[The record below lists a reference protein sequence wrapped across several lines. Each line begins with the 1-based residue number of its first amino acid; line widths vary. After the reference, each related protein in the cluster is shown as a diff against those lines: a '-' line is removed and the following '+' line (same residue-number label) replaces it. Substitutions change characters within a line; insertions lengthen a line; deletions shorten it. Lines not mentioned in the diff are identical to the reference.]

1 MAEKFVLFDDAAK
14 ELKTSAD
21 GLKKLMEEGKI
32 RHFMDSGKI
41 KFRQKDV
48 DDLKVSLGIKS
59 EDDELS
65 LAPPEDVLPMPPVA
79 GADADDIPVPPAAK
93 EEEFSIEPLDEGPA
107 PSTFGS
113 TPAKKK
119 GEPAVV
125 KAAVEPQ
132 APAEDEVASL
142 SDLEASSEEGQE
154 LTGEEAELLAMQGG
168 LRGAEESG
176 GGGVGMTVLLVAA
189 TVIVALSVAFLL
201 SFPLGINPFE
211 SLTNYFSAQ

>member
-1 MAEKFVLFDDAAK
+1 MADKFVLFDDAAK

-48 DDLKVSLGIKS
+48 DDLKASLGIKN
-59 EDDELS
+59 EEDELS
-65 LAPPEDVLPMPPVA
+65 LAPPEDMPPMPPVSA
-79 GADADDIPVPPAAK
+79 ADDVPAPPVAK
-93 EEEFSIEPLDEGPA
+93 DEEFSIEPLDEAPS

-113 TPAKKK
+113 TTAKKK
-119 GEPAVV
+119 GEPAAAV
-125 KAAVEPQ
+125 KAAAQPA
-132 APAEDEVASL
+132 APAEEEIASL

-168 LRGAEESG
+168 LRGMEEG
-176 GGGVGMTVLLVAA
+176 KEGNVGMTVLLVVA
-189 TVIVALSVAFLL
+189 TVIVALSVALLL
-201 SFPLGINPFE
+201 SFPLSHNPFK
-211 SLTNYFSAQ
+211 SLTDMFAIQ